1 MELVN
6 VLPGKEEVTELR
18 EHVGTSIAKFSKDN
32 NTFQA
37 DFEKHLEIIRRY
49 DEVLSNKA
57 SKHSVI
63 ELDKNM
69 SEKYNQQID
78 DLLRLINENVHDINI
93 QKERFDEFGKALT
106 AEIYAAVDKATV
118 RHNRQQRAEAELTAP
133 KIMGISTIKTE
144 GESGIIKVLSL
155 KADKAEIDRLDEGK
169 QDKEDA
175 QNLMDIMVEMNS
187 QI

>member
-1 MELVN
+1 M
-6 VLPGKEEVTELR
+6 
-18 EHVGTSIAKFSKDN
+18 
-32 NTFQA
+32 
-37 DFEKHLEIIRRY
+37 
-49 DEVLSNKA
+49 
-57 SKHSVI
+57 
-63 ELDKNM
+63 
-69 SEKYNQQID
+69 
-78 DLLRLINENVHDINI
+78 HDINV

-106 AEIYAAVDKATV
+106 AEIYTAVDKATV

-133 KIMGISTIKTE
+133 KIVGVGTIKTE

-155 KADKAEIDRLDEGK
+155 KADKVEIDRLDEGK

>member
-93 QKERFDEFGKALT
+93 QK
-106 AEIYAAVDKATV
+106 
-118 RHNRQQRAEAELTAP
+118 
-133 KIMGISTIKTE
+133 
-144 GESGIIKVLSL
+144 
-155 KADKAEIDRLDEGK
+155 
-169 QDKEDA
+169 
-175 QNLMDIMVEMNS
+175 
-187 QI
+187 